1 MKVGIIGAGLMGSQI
16 AQVLATAGHE
26 VIVIVKSSRAQMLA
40 ESRIQYGK
48 YGLDKESRK
57 YLSNDNRINFVSTI
71 MDRIK
76 FDINWNSLKDCEI
89 VIECVNEDLDLKKE
103 IFTLLNT
110 TLNKDCII
118 ASNTS
123 GFSIGNLATATDI
136 NRTDK
141 VIGMHW
147 FNPPQVMSLVEVI
160 VTVNDVFCWNKTSQS
175 TIDKVCKL
183 AKSCEKIPVIVQD
196 SMSYGHV
203 ANRIYR
209 ALVKEAKEVVREGLA
224 TEKQVDKIAKLGFGF
239 PMGPF
244 EVLDFIGKSSRK
256 ALEEDL

>member
-1 MKVGIIGAGLMGSQI
+1 MGSQI

-26 VIVIVKSSRAQMLA
+26 VIVIVKSNRGQMLA

-48 YGLDKESRK
+48 YGLDKLSRK
-57 YLSNDNRINFVSTI
+57 DKLFETVSTI
-71 MDRIK
+71 MGKIK
-76 FDINWNSLKDCEI
+76 LDICWSKLKYCEI
-89 VIECVNEDLDLKKE
+89 VIECVNEDLNLKKE
-103 IFTLLNT
+103 IFTLLNRT
-110 TLNKDCII
+110 VNKDCII

-123 GFSIGNLATATDI
+123 GFGIGYLASYTDI
-136 NRTDK
+136 GRADK

-147 FNPPQVMSLVEVI
+147 FNPPQVMRLIEVI
-160 VTVNDVFCWNKTSQS
+160 ITINDVFCWNKTSQS
-175 TIDKVCKL
+175 TIDKVCEL
-183 AKSCEKIPVIVQD
+183 AKSCEKIPIIVHD
-196 SMSYGHV
+196 STCYGHV